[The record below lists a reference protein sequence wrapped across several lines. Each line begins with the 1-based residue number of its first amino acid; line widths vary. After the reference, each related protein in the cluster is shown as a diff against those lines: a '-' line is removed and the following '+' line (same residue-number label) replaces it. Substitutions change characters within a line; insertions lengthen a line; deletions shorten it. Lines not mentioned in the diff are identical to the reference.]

1 MNILR
6 LSAYCTPE
14 ITASSHLMNDLYDAF
29 SKNNIRCICYVPEPT
44 RGVSDEVRKK
54 YKKKKNESLYDG
66 YLIVRR
72 FFMFREKKNPIQ
84 RAIRYFLCSCIQYHK
99 AINTENIDVIFSGS
113 TPPTN
118 GLINVMVAK
127 KLEKKYGY
135 KVPFVYELQDI
146 FPDSLVNSNMTK
158 KGSVLWKIGRKIEDY
173 TYRNADKII
182 VPSETMKRNILK
194 KGVSNNKVEVISNWI
209 DMKNVFPVK
218 QEENMV
224 LKELE
229 LGEKDFI
236 VLYAGNFGA
245 AQGADIILK
254 VANKLKEY
262 TDMKF
267 VIFGGGAY
275 FEEAKE
281 EAKVMKNVLIRDL
294 LPLEYV
300 SEVYSL
306 GDLAL
311 ITCKSGTGAAGMPS
325 KTWSIMACN
334 TPIIASFDI
343 DSELADVLKFA
354 NSGECVEP
362 ENVEK
367 LSEAILK
374 KYNNRDSLECN
385 SREYVQLN
393 ASKESCVKKYVKVI
407 KELKVK
413 G

>member
-158 KGSVLWKIGRKIEDY
+158 KGSVLWKIGRKIENY

-194 KGVSNNKVEVISNWI
+194 K
-209 DMKNVFPVK
+209 
-218 QEENMV
+218 
-224 LKELE
+224 LE

-374 KYNNRDSLECN
+374 KYNNRDSLHCN